1 VSRRQ
6 IDDQLLD
13 LALGE
18 RSELGGDHLDVPVHQ
33 KRRLRVEIVEYRR
46 SSRAVSLRDVYAGE
60 VVYAGSEA
68 EAAYDREPVAIFTG
82 NNTLGVRYSSGI
94 WLGTGAS
101 G

>member
-13 LALGE
+13 FDLGE
-18 RSELGGDHLDVPVHQ
+18 RGELGGDHLDVPVHQ
-33 KRRLRVEIVEYRR
+33 KRRLRVEIVNIVEV
-46 SSRAVSLRDVYAGE
+46 RAPFLSGMFYAGE

-68 EAAYDREPVAIFTG
+68 EAAHDREPVAIFTG
-82 NNTLGVRYSSGI
+82 NNTVGIRYSSGV
-94 WLGTGAS
+94 WPGTGAS